1 MSLQYVNTNN
11 LVCPQDYLRIIHYQ
25 ILLPFCLL
33 KHCTDSLSPHSVLSI
48 NYPRLGFLQE
58 IWKKDRGFK
67 QKTID
72 IRQGLFLFYISFLS
86 LSLHHVHPVLRES
99 PGSHHYCRCSQLL
112 SPILAI
118 VSNGSPPSPSPSR
131 AADDL
136 SSCRLQNIR
145 IASSQETSLQRKGW
159 KIMMRHYSS
168 CYKRLSN
175 KGKVTIIIKATVCPS
190 FRPLFNFYNQSFF
203 CLEIG

>member
-1 MSLQYVNTNN
+1 MGW
-11 LVCPQDYLRIIHYQ
+11 
-25 ILLPFCLL
+25 ILFC
-33 KHCTDSLSPHSVLSI
+33 KKFGRKIGVLS
-48 NYPRLGFLQE
+48 RKRSSFVRDFFLS
-58 IWKKDRGFK
+58 
-67 QKTID
+67 
-72 IRQGLFLFYISFLS
+72 YISFLLKTRIFLS
-86 LSLHHVHPVLRES
+86 ISLHHVHPVLCES

-175 KGKVTIIIKATVCPS
+175 KGKVTNIIKATVCPS

-203 CLEIG
+203 CLEIGW